1 MSLFKSKNIN
11 EDRMKPKKLRLY
23 DQVRNYFERKKRNKT
38 KIYRRYYLYSKLI
51 RWTVTCINEN
61 YWKFWLVL
69 IFNM

>member
-38 KIYRRYYLYSKLI
+38 KIYRRYCLYSKLI
-51 RWTVTCINEN
+51 R
-61 YWKFWLVL
+61 
-69 IFNM
+69 